1 VKALF
6 STVNRKIR
14 GTNPS
19 SLLSSGLLGLLL
31 ISYMYG
37 VYVVVITLGTFPFGS
52 IPDES
57 FIQTSRY
64 WLINTLTLIC
74 LALTIV
80 PVSRWLYQRV
90 NDLIFG
96 QQDNPYALP
105 SMISQRLR
113 GMQNPELTLPAITEN
128 IATALHLPYVA
139 VELNCDDRKVFAS
152 GSPGTQTT
160 HHPFPLQ
167 YLDQPLGRLV
177 ASGRSANYPLT
188 QSDHHILQEIAQQIG
203 IALYLASMTEVLQN
217 SREEIVVAREEERR
231 RIRNDLHDGLA
242 PTLSSFQLQL
252 GAIRKLMVV
261 NPGEAEIII
270 QELGRDLKQATQ
282 DIRDLVYHLRPPML
296 DELGLIG
303 AIQNLGLL
311 DDHLQL
317 ELDVP
322 DPMPPLSA
330 ATEVALF
337 RIVSEAVHNVAKH
350 ADATVCMI
358 RITLDP
364 EVLSLTVTDNG
375 QGVPAGYSNGIGL
388 QSMRERASELG
399 GAFSIQSVDPSGTC
413 VEVRL
418 PWRDT
423 HR

>member
-1 VKALF
+1 
-6 STVNRKIR
+6 
-14 GTNPS
+14 
-19 SLLSSGLLGLLL
+19 
-31 ISYMYG
+31 
-37 VYVVVITLGTFPFGS
+37 
-52 IPDES
+52 
-57 FIQTSRY
+57 
-64 WLINTLTLIC
+64 
-74 LALTIV
+74 
-80 PVSRWLYQRV
+80 
-90 NDLIFG
+90 
-96 QQDNPYALP
+96 
-105 SMISQRLR
+105 
-113 GMQNPELTLPAITEN
+113 
-128 IATALHLPYVA
+128 
-139 VELNCDDRKVFAS
+139 
-152 GSPGTQTT
+152 
-160 HHPFPLQ
+160 
-167 YLDQPLGRLV
+167 V